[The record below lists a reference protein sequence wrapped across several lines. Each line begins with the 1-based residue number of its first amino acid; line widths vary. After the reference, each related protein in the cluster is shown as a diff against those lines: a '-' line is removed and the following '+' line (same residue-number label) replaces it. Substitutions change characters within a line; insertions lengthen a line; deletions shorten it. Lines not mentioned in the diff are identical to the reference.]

1 MDRYRDGSNADSI
14 VCIKK
19 KTNDLEYADDTLLM
33 GVTKP
38 QLQSMLESLEDIA
51 LEYGMKLNNT
61 KTELLSHPRADHTA
75 LSFRDGTIVPNV
87 TTVKYLGPMIS
98 WTNPFETSFYHRLG
112 LAEEAYKKLRLIW
125 NSSLSRKEKV
135 KIFEATFTSVL
146 LYGLDSLTL
155 TPKQLHRIDGQYF
168 RFLRRAIGIKAS
180 FYSRIPNREVWTQAL
195 KPTLPSQTLP
205 YRQYQHFVRVL
216 QQNMEEPT
224 HNVLFGSV
232 FRDRIILKG
241 RRRGM
246 QFPYWLEVYA
256 SRCFPGY
263 KPDHTTPHNRYLQIA
278 KLVRSLS
285 FEMAPKRAFTERAW
299 P

>member
-1 MDRYRDGSNADSI
+1 
-14 VCIKK
+14 
-19 KTNDLEYADDTLLM
+19 M

-75 LSFRDGTIVPNV
+75 LRFRDGTKVPNV
-87 TTVKYLGPMIS
+87 TTVKYLGAMTS
-98 WTNPFETSFYHRLG
+98 WTKPFETAFYHRLG

-125 NSSLSRKEKV
+125 NSSLSRKGKV

-195 KPTLPSQTLP
+195 KPTLPSQTLS

-232 FRDRIILKG
+232 WVEDGGCNFRIG
-241 RRRGM
+241 
-246 QFPYWLEVYA
+246 
-256 SRCFPGY
+256 
-263 KPDHTTPHNRYLQIA
+263 
-278 KLVRSLS
+278 
-285 FEMAPKRAFTERAW
+285 
-299 P
+299 